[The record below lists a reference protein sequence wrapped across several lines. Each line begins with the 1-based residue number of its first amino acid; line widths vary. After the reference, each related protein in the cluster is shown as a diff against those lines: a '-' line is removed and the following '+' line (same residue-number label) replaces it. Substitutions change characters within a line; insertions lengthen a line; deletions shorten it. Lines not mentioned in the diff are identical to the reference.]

1 MSVLIPPEIAALN
14 DVIQA
19 MWHAARAMRETAEID
34 GISNPARFKEKA
46 DGLSGLADRLC
57 DLVRDLGHTP
67 RAEPTVEEREV
78 LENAWVE
85 LRGGLTGDPVPAAE
99 ARCTEAERRLTEAAK
114 DALSEETLPALAMD
128 LLRPIAN
135 GTYC

>member
-19 MWHAARAMRETAEID
+19 IWHSARALRESAAVE
-34 GISNPARFKEKA
+34 GISDPDSFTSKA

-57 DLVRDLGHTP
+57 SMVRELGHTP

-99 ARCTEAERRLTEAAK
+99 ARCAEAERRLVEAAK
-114 DALSEETLPALAMD
+114 DALSEETLPAAAVGLI
-128 LLRPIAN
+128 RPIAA

>member
-19 MWHAARAMRETAEID
+19 LWHCARAMRESAAVD
-34 GISNPARFKEKA
+34 GIAAPASFKQKA
-46 DGLSGLADRLC
+46 DGMSDLADRLC
-57 DLVRDLGHTP
+57 DIVRELGHTP

-78 LENAWVE
+78 LEKAWVE

-99 ARCTEAERRLTEAAK
+99 ARCAEAERQLIETAK
-114 DALSEETLPALAMD
+114 DALSEETLPVSAVD
-128 LLRPIAN
+128 LLRPLIA